1 MSMFMPS
8 RLAALCGMPL
18 VVVEV
23 VMSGWRVVVVVGVG
37 FGVAGEWE
45 AM

>member
-1 MSMFMPS
+1 MFMPS

-18 VVVEV
+18 VVLEV
-23 VMSGWRVVVVVGVG
+23 VMSGWRVVVVVGGVG
-37 FGVAGEWE
+37 FVVAGERE